1 MKTISSEQKEL
12 IDALVAEGLAGNLSA
27 AVLEKDVHVT
37 DALRALATL
46 RHPNVT
52 FVFCGGTSLS
62 KAYGLIERMSEDVD
76 LKVVLD
82 ADHGLSK
89 NGLRAHL
96 GRLKDAVVDAMS
108 ALGFVVVEEER
119 LALNENRYFAS
130 GWLYETRYATHNS
143 LRPHLSLEFTVRSPR
158 FAVEQKPIGYLIDQL
173 ASRPGKSFE
182 MACIAIEETLAEKVL
197 SFLRRHAE
205 HRAGLR
211 EKWDSAL
218 VRHVYDT
225 YCMVRSDPALV
236 ERAALH
242 FGDLVDFD
250 RKEFRLHEAFVED
263 PKRCLM
269 AALAIAES
277 EEKTHREYQD
287 VLMPL
292 IYGPTRPTF
301 VEAFGTFKPAALA
314 FLGALSERAKKPARP

>member
-12 IDALVAEGLAGNLSA
+12 IDSLVAEGLAGNLSA

-37 DALRALATL
+37 DALGALSRL
-46 RHPNVT
+46 QHPNVK

-82 ADHGLSK
+82 AEHGLSK
-89 NGLRAHL
+89 SGLRSHL
-96 GRLKDAVVDAMS
+96 GKLKDAVIDTMA
-108 ALGFVVVEEER
+108 ALGFAVVEEER
-119 LALNENRYFAS
+119 RALNENRYFAS

-143 LRPHLSLEFTVRSPR
+143 LRPHLSLEFTVRSPHFDTER
-158 FAVEQKPIGYLIDQL
+158 KPIGYLVDQL
-173 ASRPGKSFE
+173 ANRQGESFE

-205 HRAGLR
+205 HRAGVR

-218 VRHVYDT
+218 VRHIYDT
-225 YCMVRSDPALV
+225 YCMVHSDPALV
-236 ERAALH
+236 ERAALQ

-250 RKEFRLHEAFVED
+250 RNEFRLHEAFAED
-263 PKRCLM
+263 PKRCMM
-269 AALAIAES
+269 AALMVAEA
-277 EEKTHREYQD
+277 EDQTHQEYRD

-301 VEAFGTFKPAALA
+301 VEAFSVFKPVALT
-314 FLGALSERAKKPARP
+314 FLETL